1 MSQIHTEGQMS
12 FPAGAALVA
21 NRRVKIASGV
31 LQYAST
37 TDVSI
42 GTLLNDT
49 WADSNYSSGYT
60 NGTVQLKISD
70 STRKMVA
77 SGAITAGAA
86 CYGTTNGKVTG
97 TANGNVEGIALEAA
111 AADGDVIEVMSSD
124 KSDSELAVVGVA
136 AGYKVARGETALDGS
151 NPTPV
156 TTGLTTCVAFV
167 ATLKGSSAPG
177 VGTSTLTAV
186 ISGGDAN
193 VYAWKVTG
201 SGDTTLIASTGTESF
216 YWVAVGT

>member
-37 TDVSI
+37 TDASI

-49 WADSNYSSGYT
+49 WADSNKTSGYT
-60 NGTVQLKISD
+60 DGTVQLNISD

-77 SGAITAGAA
+77 SGAITAGAY

-97 TANGNVEGIALEAA
+97 TANGNVEGIALESAA
-111 AADGDVIEVMSSD
+111 SDGDVIEVMSSA
-124 KSDSELAVVGVA
+124 KSDAELAAVGVA
-136 AGYKVARGETALDGS
+136 AGYKIARGETALDGS
-151 NPTPV
+151 NPTSV
-156 TTGLTTCVAFV
+156 TTGLTACVSFV

-177 VGTSTLTAV
+177 VGTSNLTAV

-201 SGDTTLIASTGTESF
+201 AGDTTLIASTGTESF

>member
-1 MSQIHTEGQMS
+1 MS

-37 TDVSI
+37 TDSSI

-49 WADSNYSSGYT
+49 WADANLASGYT
-60 NGTVQLKISD
+60 NGTVQLNISQ

-77 SGAITAGAA
+77 SGSITAGAA

-97 TANGNVEGIALEAA
+97 TANGNVEGLALETATN
-111 AADGDVIEVMSSD
+111 DGDVIEVMSSE
-124 KSDSELAVVGVA
+124 KSDAELAAVGVA
-136 AGYKVARGETALDGS
+136 AGYKIARGVTALDGS

-156 TTGLTTCVAFV
+156 TTGLATVVA
-167 ATLKGSSAPG
+167 ATVSLEGTSAPG
-177 VGTSTLTAV
+177 VGTSVLTVA
-186 ISGGDAN
+186 STNYATGALA

-201 SGDTTLIASTGTESF
+201 SGDTTLIASTGTENF
-216 YWVAVGT
+216 EWIAVGT